1 MRNEENQT
9 AAAEVATPSLEPVQ
23 MKSLTDIRDQIED
36 ATNVVHLLVDL
47 ATSGAVL
54 GEKSRAA
61 LLDIGVDAIGRLDRA
76 NLALRRYD
84 SICMG

>member
-9 AAAEVATPSLEPVQ
+9 AAAATPSLEPVQ